1 MVPIRQAERCEM
13 RSKLEGLHAALAL
26 VLAAAGGACRSHKAE
41 LAPQA
46 ALAGSR
52 SAQEI
57 FRPIKQ
63 RFTTSNVVERAR
75 LEPNLTWFV
84 QAFPGDGST
93 PLARIYLAFIAIDQ
107 GDAARARQL
116 IDAAAPGPAGTMRDL
131 AELVE
136 GRVLLAQKDPEQAY
150 ERLLPM
156 VGKLI
161 DPYARLLLD
170 ESIVEAAIGA
180 HRWYEAVAYMDLW
193 LRDGQEDES
202 EAVRQAVRMR
212 LEAIPGNALE
222 TMLQAM
228 QGQNGRA
235 GYGTEIRKAVVA
247 RVATVALADQNTE
260 LARRLV
266 ESTDDQ
272 ALGDAAEGL
281 EELASSGG
289 APTIDGRTIGLLV
302 STGKSLLGV
311 RAAQVLTGVVDAL
324 RSGGGAP
331 DHVRLATRDE
341 RETKRTD
348 LGLLSLANHGASV
361 LIAGFDPPQ
370 ADVAARFAARTKIPV
385 ILLSPTSD
393 GKTPAP
399 PAFVLGASREASV
412 RALADYLKKSGTRVA
427 APVGAPAADGDVE
440 GLTLLE
446 GGACDAPAAQA
457 GTSRFPLDAWRKGRL
472 EALLLLGDSSCAN
485 EVIFDV
491 AEARLGKVRAAVG
504 LEGAELAAES
514 NPLPTV
520 FATAGRFP
528 LMPGG
533 SSSPLFGFKERH
545 GQAPSWFATLGHDAA
560 LLARMAL
567 HAVPAQPSE
576 EPQEVARRHERVAKE
591 LGKVEVELW
600 STSARGF
607 AGGTVIP
614 RDITAAAVSAHGR
627 DSEAR

>member
-1 MVPIRQAERCEM
+1 M

-26 VLAAAGGACRSHKAE
+26 ALAAGAGACRSHRAE

-46 ALAGSR
+46 TLAGSR

-63 RFTTSNVVERAR
+63 RFTSSNAAERAR

-84 QAFPGDGST
+84 QAFPRDGNT
-93 PLARIYLAFIAIDQ
+93 PLARIYLAFIAIDK
-107 GDAARARQL
+107 GNAARARKL
-116 IDAAAPGPAGTMRDL
+116 VDEASPGPSGTMRDL

-136 GRVLLAQKDPEQAY
+136 GKVLLALKDPEQAY

-202 EAVRQAVRMR
+202 DAVRHAVRMR

-228 QGQNGRA
+228 QGQSGRT

-247 RVATVALADQNTE
+247 RLATVALADQNTE

-324 RSGGGAP
+324 RGSGGGAA

-393 GKTPAP
+393 GKTPAA
-399 PAFVLGASREASV
+399 PAFVLGAAREESV
-412 RALADYLKKSGTRVA
+412 RALADYLKKSGARIA
-427 APVGAPAADGDVE
+427 APVGALVAEGDADG
-440 GLTLLE
+440 LALLE
-446 GGACDAPAAQA
+446 VGACDAPAAQA

-472 EALLLLGDSSCAN
+472 DAVLLLGDSACSNDA
-485 EVIFDV
+485 IFDV
-491 AEARLGKVRAAVG
+491 AEARLGRIRAAVG

-514 NPLPTV
+514 NPLPTA

-528 LMPGG
+528 LMPAG
-533 SSSPLFGFKERH
+533 SGSPLFGFKERH

-560 LLARMAL
+560 LLARSAL
-567 HAVPAQPSE
+567 RAIPVESSE
-576 EPQEVARRHERVAKE
+576 DPKEVARRHERVTAE
-591 LGKVEVELW
+591 LRKADVELW

-607 AGGTVIP
+607 SGGTVIR
-614 RDITAAAVSAHGR
+614 RDIVVAAASAHGR
-627 DSEAR
+627 DGEGR